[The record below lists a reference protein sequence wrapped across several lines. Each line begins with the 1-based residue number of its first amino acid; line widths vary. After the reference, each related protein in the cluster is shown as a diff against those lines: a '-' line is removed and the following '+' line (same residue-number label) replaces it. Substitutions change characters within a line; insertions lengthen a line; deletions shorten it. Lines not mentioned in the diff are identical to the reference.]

1 MKDLLQPS
9 LGTDLKINIHIDACG
24 GYSMDDYDFKVDFF
38 VYSNRSLTIKK
49 KEMIRIDS
57 GNYVASF
64 NSYELGVGPLQC
76 RITAEIP
83 DEDCDDGFRKEIVT
97 LTTDVVICK

>member
-1 MKDLLQPS
+1 
-9 LGTDLKINIHIDACG
+9 
-24 GYSMDDYDFKVDFF
+24 
-38 VYSNRSLTIKK
+38 
-49 KEMIRIDS
+49 MIRIDS